1 MFFLGKKQK
10 SEAPQ
15 KKMVKLCKGGYISN
29 KNSRKVRAHLHC
41 EGINPGYNNIHT
53 LCSKS
58 FQCIQVFKDRWKVK
72 VNMPP
77 H

>member
-41 EGINPGYNNIHT
+41 EGINPGYNNIRCANHFNVYKY
-53 LCSKS
+53 LKIDERSK
-58 FQCIQVFKDRWKVK
+58 
-72 VNMPP
+72 
-77 H
+77 